1 MNLTDIE
8 KETLLLLADNS
19 LNVSKVADET
29 YYSRKAIY
37 ERVRNIRAKTGIN
50 PLDFWGLNRLLSIV
64 ENEKEEKVEQRRTD

>member
-19 LNVSKVADET
+19 LNVSRVADET

-50 PLDFWGLNRLLSIV
+50 PLDFWGLHRLLSMV